1 VTTSLAT
8 IDIDIATATAA
19 ARHEAVA
26 ELFAALQTLMVD
38 YQSPSEAGQVQSWNE
53 DAERIT
59 GEVARHLCAARTR
72 ISQRPTP
79 GVATRFPQD

>member
-1 VTTSLAT
+1 VTSPLAT
-8 IDIDIATATAA
+8 IDIATATAA
-19 ARHEAVA
+19 ARHDAVA
-26 ELFAALQTLMVD
+26 ELFAALQTLLVD
-38 YQSPSEAGQVQSWNE
+38 YRSPSEAGVVPSWNE

-79 GVATRFPQD
+79 GRCNAVQSGLT